1 VVVQIA
7 GRQSKILG
15 LLLEAAAVT
24 EGSEG
29 KARLY
34 RVSGRVQ
41 GVGYRYF
48 AMRTAQRLGIRGT
61 VKNLRD
67 GRVEV
72 AAAGPEESMAAFRAE
87 LEQGPEGAQ
96 VTSIDEGELPGGSE
110 FGDEFKVEYE
120 R

>member
-1 VVVQIA
+1 MGDGTDEQTRMYLVRGQ
-7 GRQSKILG
+7 
-15 LLLEAAAVT
+15 
-24 EGSEG
+24 
-29 KARLY
+29 
-34 RVSGRVQ
+34 VQ

-48 AMRTAQRLGIRGT
+48 AMRAAQRLGIRGT

-72 AAAGPEESMAAFRAE
+72 RAAGPAKAMAAFRVE
-87 LEQGPEGAQ
+87 LQSGPEGSA
-96 VTSIDEGELPGGSE
+96 VSGVDEKPLVPDHD